1 MNIIIDFI
9 IVFFFIVGVISTA
22 WIVWEYVDEW
32 FIGKV
37 LMLPKIIYN
46 YQYEQ
51 VFYNKHCREIIFFSM
66 GQPFCK
72 VTGSSIFY
80 RFTSVTPDLA
90 FYDAD
95 VKCAIC
101 EVTGFSIPWRDL
113 PVNHNWNEVKFRNER
128 DFLRQIQRIKG

>member
-37 LMLPKIIYN
+37 LMLPKIIYD

-80 RFTSVTPDLA
+80 RSIPYLSI
-90 FYDAD
+90 YDKD
-95 VKCAIC
+95 VRLAIC
-101 EVTGFSIPWRDL
+101 EVTGFYISWRDL
-113 PVNHNWNEVKFRNER
+113 PLTNNWNEVKFRNER

>member
-1 MNIIIDFI
+1 MSIIIDFI

-22 WIVWEYVDEW
+22 WIVWEYADEW
-32 FIGKV
+32 FIGKD
-37 LMLPKIIYN
+37 LMLPKIIYDYN
-46 YQYEQ
+46 YEQ

-66 GQPFCK
+66 GQAFCK

-80 RFTSVTPDLA
+80 RSIPDSA
-90 FYDAD
+90 IYDED

-101 EVTGFSIPWRDL
+101 KVTRFSIPWRDL
-113 PVNHNWNEVKFRNER
+113 PLNNNWNEVKFRNER

>member
-32 FIGKV
+32 LLGKD
-37 LMLPKIIYN
+37 LMLPKLIYN
-46 YQYEQ
+46 FNTEQ
-51 VFYNKHCREIIFFSM
+51 VFYDKYLGEIIFFYV
-66 GQPFCK
+66 GQPFC
-72 VTGSSIFY
+72 VIRRRSLFY
-80 RFTSVTPDLA
+80 RFTPDLA
-90 FYDAD
+90 LYDAD

-101 EVTGFSIPWRDL
+101 KLTGFSIPWRDL
-113 PVNHNWNEVKFRNER
+113 PVNYKWNEVKFRNER

>member
-1 MNIIIDFI
+1 MNTIIDFI

-37 LMLPKIIYN
+37 LMLPKIIYD
-46 YQYEQ
+46 YQHEQ
-51 VFYNKHCREIIFFSM
+51 VFYDKHCREIIFFSR

-80 RFTSVTPDLA
+80 RSIPYLPI
-90 FYDAD
+90 YDKD
-95 VKCAIC
+95 VRLAIC
-101 EVTGFSIPWRDL
+101 EVTGFYILWRDL
-113 PVNHNWNEVKFRNER
+113 PLNHNWNEVKFRNER

>member
-1 MNIIIDFI
+1 MSIIIDFI
-9 IVFFFIVGVISTA
+9 IVFFFIVGVILTA
-22 WIVWEYVDEW
+22 WIVWEYADEC
-32 FIGKV
+32 FIGKD
-37 LMLPKIIYN
+37 LKLPKIIYDYN
-46 YQYEQ
+46 FEQ

-66 GQPFCK
+66 GHPFCK

-80 RFTSVTPDLA
+80 RSIPDSA
-90 FYDAD
+90 IYDGD

-113 PVNHNWNEVKFRNER
+113 QVNNNWNEVKFRNER